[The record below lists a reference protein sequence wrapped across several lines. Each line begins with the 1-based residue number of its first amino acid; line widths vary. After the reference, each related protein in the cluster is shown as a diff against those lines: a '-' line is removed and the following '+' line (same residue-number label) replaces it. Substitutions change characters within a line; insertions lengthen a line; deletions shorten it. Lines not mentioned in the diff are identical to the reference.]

1 LSVCPLMTHS
11 GQGIVVLSPEVTY
24 FAGPRSAS
32 HDCSQE
38 WMSLKEGTAMKSMFA
53 LMAVVLTLCAAPA
66 ISAEF
71 PKTGEAEYDTYYV
84 DNTLAK
90 IDSGAGM
97 GAIVDTTGITR
108 NVKGEGPFHDMS
120 VRCLYHWSV
129 VGETNHFNGSCVET
143 DKDGDNV
150 FTTFDDKNHYL
161 MGGTGKYK
169 GITGTVPYTFVEL
182 HEAVGGR
189 AAFIVNHKATWEIK

>member
-1 LSVCPLMTHS
+1 MD
-11 GQGIVVLSPEVTY
+11 
-24 FAGPRSAS
+24 A
-32 HDCSQE
+32 
-38 WMSLKEGTAMKSMFA
+38 LKEGAAMKSMLA
-53 LMAVVLTLCAAPA
+53 SMAVVLMFCATPA

-71 PKTGEAEYDTYYV
+71 PKSGKAEYDTYYV
-84 DNTLAK
+84 DNVVAK
-90 IDSGAGM
+90 IDSGVGT
-97 GAIVDTTGITR
+97 GAIVDETGITR

-120 VRCLYHWSV
+120 VHCLYHWSV

-169 GITGTVPYTFVEL
+169 GITGTVPYTFVLL
-182 HEAVGGR
+182 HDAVGGR
-189 AAFIVNHKATWEIK
+189 PALVANHKAKWEIK